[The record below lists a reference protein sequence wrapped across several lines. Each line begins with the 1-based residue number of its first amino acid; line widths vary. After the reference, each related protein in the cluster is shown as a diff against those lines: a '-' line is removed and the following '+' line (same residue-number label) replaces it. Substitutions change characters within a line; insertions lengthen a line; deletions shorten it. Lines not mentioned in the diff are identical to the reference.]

1 MITFTAQFISLLF
14 HPAVISIATPVILM
28 FFIDREIP
36 YPAFWVLYPLVF
48 VGIVILF
55 TYLGV
60 KIKLFS
66 DFDVTKRQERK
77 PLYFFVI
84 VVSILYIILLLAFNG
99 PKSLMIL
106 GVGVLIGAIIFE
118 LVNKKLKASIHVAA
132 VSAFLCVLALLYGGI
147 FLFLPLL
154 IPVIAWSRIH
164 MKRHTFSEA
173 LVGGSVGVGLTLVI
187 YLVVEYI
194 IYLYG

>member
-1 MITFTAQFISLLF
+1 MITFSAQIISILF
-14 HPAVISIATPVILM
+14 HPAVISIATPIILI
-28 FFIDREIP
+28 FFIKREVP
-36 YPAFWVLYPLVF
+36 YSAFWVLYPLFF
-48 VGIVILF
+48 VGIAIVF

-60 KIKLFS
+60 RTKLFS

-84 VVSILYIILLLAFNG
+84 LISVLYITFLFVFGG

-132 VSAFLCVLALLYGGI
+132 VSAFMCVLALLYGGI
-147 FLFLPLL
+147 FLLLPLL

-173 LVGGSVGVGLTLVI
+173 LVGGSVGIGLTVAI

>member
-1 MITFTAQFISLLF
+1 MITFIAQVISTVF
-14 HPAVISIATPVILM
+14 HPAVISIATPIIFM
-28 FFIDREIP
+28 FFMERKNP
-36 YPAFWVLYPLVF
+36 YPALWVLFPLIF

-55 TYLGV
+55 TYIGV
-60 KIKLFS
+60 KTKLFS
-66 DFDVTKRQERK
+66 DFDVTKRTERK

-84 VVSILYIILLLAFNG
+84 IVSILYIVLLLLFHG

-106 GVGVLIGAIIFE
+106 GIGVLIGAIIFE
-118 LVNKKLKASIHVAA
+118 LVNKKFKASIHVAS
-132 VSAFLCVLALLYGGI
+132 VSAFMCVLALLYGGV
-147 FLFLPLL
+147 FLFFPLL

-173 LVGGSVGVGLTLVI
+173 VIGGIVGVGLTVAI

-194 IYLYG
+194 VYLYG